1 MKRIILLVTSVLLSA
16 CEEPIPLAVGI
27 LESDRI
33 EVVVESSE
41 PITAI
46 AVTEGQQV
54 RAGDMLV
61 MQDAAR
67 ILAREAEARA
77 GIAALEA
84 LLAEQ
89 IAGPRHEVIEAAAA
103 NLQAAQVQF
112 DINEL
117 ELNRL
122 LRLGPDVATQ
132 ERIDMARSQ
141 RDASAATINQASA
154 RLRELE
160 AGTRLE
166 SMEQTRQQI
175 AAANAR
181 LEAILIDKSRLRSTA
196 PVDAVVDSL
205 PYEVGERPAVGSV
218 VAVLLFGEQ
227 PYARVYVPEAMRVNV
242 SPGTPASIY
251 VDGIE
256 TAFTGIVRR
265 IASEASF
272 TPYFSLTESDR
283 GRLSY
288 LAEITLDTQ
297 RERLP
302 DGSPVQVLF

>member
-302 DGSPVQVLF
+302 DGLPVQVLF

>member
-122 LRLGPDVATQ
+122 LRLGPDV
-132 ERIDMARSQ
+132 
-141 RDASAATINQASA
+141 
-154 RLRELE
+154 
-160 AGTRLE
+160 
-166 SMEQTRQQI
+166 
-175 AAANAR
+175 
-181 LEAILIDKSRLRSTA
+181 
-196 PVDAVVDSL
+196 
-205 PYEVGERPAVGSV
+205 
-218 VAVLLFGEQ
+218 
-227 PYARVYVPEAMRVNV
+227 
-242 SPGTPASIY
+242 
-251 VDGIE
+251 
-256 TAFTGIVRR
+256 
-265 IASEASF
+265 
-272 TPYFSLTESDR
+272 
-283 GRLSY
+283 
-288 LAEITLDTQ
+288 
-297 RERLP
+297 
-302 DGSPVQVLF
+302 

>member
-256 TAFTGIVRR
+256 TACTGIVRR

-302 DGSPVQVLF
+302 DGLPVQVLF